1 MPKYFL
7 FEKDGAIA
15 TITFNR
21 PNKLNCLDDEV
32 VLELESLVQ
41 QVREDSGTR
50 VLIATGSGRAF
61 SAGADVSAAK
71 GIADPRERA
80 RAAGRSAARFPRL
93 IGRVVDLISHLD
105 IMTIA
110 AVNGF
115 AIGGGWSIALA
126 FDFCI
131 AAEGAEFW
139 VPEVDMGV
147 PYRGTPAQI
156 LALRMGPWAAKEAT
170 ILCRHYKAEEL
181 LAMRVLNRVV
191 KPDELMPAA
200 REMAAALA
208 AKPQRAVAPSKRDI
222 NSIFYGERLY

>member
-1 MPKYFL
+1 MAKYFL
-7 FEKDGAIA
+7 FEKEGATT

-21 PNKLNCLDDEV
+21 PDKLNCLDDDV
-32 VLELESLVQ
+32 VLELETLIQ
-41 QVREDSGTR
+41 QVREDRDTR
-50 VLIATGSGRAF
+50 VLIATGKGRAF

-71 GIADPRERA
+71 GIDDPRERA
-80 RAAGRSAARFPRL
+80 KAAGRSAARFPRL

-105 IMTIA
+105 IMTVA
-110 AVNGF
+110 AANGF
-115 AIGGGWSIALA
+115 AIGGGWSIVLA

-131 AAEGAEFW
+131 AVEGAEFW

-156 LALRMGPWAAKEAT
+156 LAMRMGPWVAKEAT

-181 LAMRVLNRVV
+181 LAMRVVNRVV
-191 KPDELMPAA
+191 KPAELMPAA
-200 REMAAALA
+200 RELAAALA

-222 NSIFYGERLY
+222 NAIFYGERLY

>member
-1 MPKYFL
+1 MAKFFL
-7 FEKDGAIA
+7 FEKDGATT

-21 PNKLNCLDDEV
+21 PQKLNCLDDEV
-32 VLELESLVQ
+32 VLEFESLLQ
-41 QVREDSGTR
+41 QVREDRDTR
-50 VLIATGSGRAF
+50 VLIATGTGRAF

-71 GIADPRERA
+71 GIDDPRERA
-80 RAAGRSAARFPRL
+80 KTAGRSAARFPRL

-115 AIGGGWSIALA
+115 AIGGGWSIVLA

-131 AAEGAEFW
+131 AVQGAEFW

-147 PYRGTPAQI
+147 PYRGIPAQI

-181 LAMRVLNRVV
+181 LAMRVVNRVV
-191 KPDELMPAA
+191 KAQELMPAA

-208 AKPQRAVAPSKRDI
+208 VKPQRAVAPSKRDI
-222 NSIFYGERLY
+222 NAIFYGERLY

>member
-1 MPKYFL
+1 MAKYFL
-7 FEKDGAIA
+7 IEKDGATT

-21 PNKLNCLDDEV
+21 PQKLNCLDDEV

-41 QVREDSGTR
+41 QVREDRDTR
-50 VLIATGSGRAF
+50 VLITTGSGRAF

-71 GIADPRERA
+71 KIEDPRERA
-80 RAAGRSAARFPRL
+80 KAAERSAARFPRL
-93 IGRVVDLISHLD
+93 IGRLVDLISHLD

-115 AIGGGWSIALA
+115 AIGGGWSIVLA

-131 AAEGAEFW
+131 AVEGAEFW

-156 LALRMGPWAAKEAT
+156 LAMRMGPWAAKEAT
-170 ILCRHYKAEEL
+170 ILCRHFKAEEL
-181 LAMRVLNRVV
+181 LAMRVVNRVV
-191 KPDELMPAA
+191 KPAELMPAA
-200 REMAAALA
+200 RELAAALA

-222 NSIFYGERLY
+222 NAIFYGERLY

>member
-1 MPKYFL
+1 MAKYFL
-7 FEKDGAIA
+7 FEKDGAVA

-21 PNKLNCLDDEV
+21 PDKLNCLDDDV

-41 QVREDSGTR
+41 QVREDTGTR
-50 VLIATGSGRAF
+50 VLILTGQGRAF

-71 GIADPRERA
+71 AITDTAERA
-80 RAAGRSAARFPRL
+80 KLAARSAARFPRL
-93 IGRVVDLISHLD
+93 IGRIVDLISHLD
-105 IMTIA
+105 ILTIA

-115 AIGGGWSIALA
+115 AIGGGWSLALA

-147 PYRGTPAQI
+147 PYRGVPAQI
-156 LALRMGPWAAKEAT
+156 LALRMGPWIAKEAT

-181 LAMRVLNRVV
+181 LAMRVVNRVV
-191 KPDELMPAA
+191 KADELMPAT
-200 REMAAALA
+200 RELAAALA
-208 AKPQRAVAPSKRDI
+208 AKPQRAAAPSKRDI
-222 NSIFYGERLY
+222 NAIFYGERLY

>member
-7 FEKDGAIA
+7 YEKDGAIT

-21 PNKLNCLDDEV
+21 PDKRNCLDDEV

-41 QVREDSGTR
+41 QVRDDRDTR
-50 VLIATGSGRAF
+50 VLIATGAGKAF

-71 GIADPRERA
+71 AIADPRERA

-105 IMTIA
+105 ILTIA
-110 AVNGF
+110 AVNGY
-115 AIGGGWSIALA
+115 AVGGGWSIALA

-131 AAEGAEFW
+131 AVEGAEFW

-181 LAMRVLNRVV
+181 LAMRVVNRVV
-191 KPDELMPAA
+191 KRGELMPAA

-208 AKPQRAVAPSKRDI
+208 AKPASAVAPSKRDI
-222 NSIFYGERLY
+222 NALFYGERLY

>member
-1 MPKYFL
+1 MAKYFL
-7 FEKDGAIA
+7 FEKDAAIA

-21 PNKLNCLDDEV
+21 PDKLNCLDDDV
-32 VLELESLVQ
+32 VLEFESLVR
-41 QVREDSGTR
+41 QVRDDRDTR
-50 VLIATGSGRAF
+50 ALIATGKGRAF
-61 SAGADVSAAK
+61 SAGADVSAAR
-71 GIADPRERA
+71 GTGDPGERA
-80 RAAGRSAARFPRL
+80 KIAARFPRL

-105 IMTIA
+105 IMTVA

-131 AAEGAEFW
+131 AVEGAEFW

-181 LAMRVLNRVV
+181 LAMRVVNRVV
-191 KPDELMPAA
+191 KAGELMPAA

-222 NSIFYGERLY
+222 NAIFYGERLY

>member
-7 FEKDGAIA
+7 FEKDDAVT

-21 PNKLNCLDDEV
+21 PDKRNCLDDDV

-41 QVREDSGTR
+41 RVRDDRDTR
-50 VLIATGSGRAF
+50 VLIATGTGKAF
-61 SAGADVSAAK
+61 SAGADVSGAK

-110 AVNGF
+110 AVNGY

-131 AAEGAEFW
+131 AVEGAEFW

-181 LAMRVLNRVV
+181 LAMRVINRIV
-191 KPDELMPAA
+191 KPEELMAAA
-200 REMAAALA
+200 RAVAAALA
-208 AKPQRAVAPSKRDI
+208 AKPASAVAPSKRDI
-222 NSIFYGERLY
+222 NAIFYGERLY

>member
-1 MPKYFL
+1 MAKYFL
-7 FEKDGAIA
+7 FEKDGALT

-21 PNKLNCLDDEV
+21 PQKLNCLDDEV

-41 QVREDSGTR
+41 QVREDRDTR
-50 VLIATGSGRAF
+50 VLIATGTGRAF

-71 GIADPRERA
+71 GIDDPRERA
-80 RAAGRSAARFPRL
+80 KAAGRSAGRFPRL

-131 AAEGAEFW
+131 AVEGAEFW

-156 LALRMGPWAAKEAT
+156 LAMRMGPWAAKEVT
-170 ILCRHYKAEEL
+170 ILCRHYKAQEL
-181 LAMRVLNRVV
+181 LAMRVVNRVV
-191 KPDELMPAA
+191 KAAELMPAA
-200 REMAAALA
+200 RELAAALA
-208 AKPQRAVAPSKRDI
+208 AKPPRAVAPSKRDI
-222 NSIFYGERLY
+222 NALFYGERLY

>member
-1 MPKYFL
+1 MAKYFL
-7 FEKDGAIA
+7 FEKDGAVA

-21 PNKLNCLDDEV
+21 PQKLNCLDDEV

-41 QVREDSGTR
+41 QVREDREAR
-50 VLIATGSGRAF
+50 VLIATGTGRAF
-61 SAGADVSAAK
+61 SAGADVSAARAIK
-71 GIADPRERA
+71 DPHERA
-80 RAAGRSAARFPRL
+80 KAAQRSAARFPRL

-105 IMTIA
+105 IVTIA

-126 FDFCI
+126 FDFCL
-131 AAEGAEFW
+131 AVEGAEFW

-181 LAMRVLNRVV
+181 LAMRVINRVV
-191 KPDELMPAA
+191 KAAELMPAA
-200 REMAAALA
+200 RELAAALA
-208 AKPQRAVAPSKRDI
+208 AKPPRAVAPSKRDI
-222 NSIFYGERLY
+222 NAIFYGERLY